1 MNSAKLTPTL
11 IALDA
16 VLALALVALW
26 LAPGAPARWRAWQAP
41 APQAPALDDARAA
54 RLVPNPALRRDYP
67 AITARPLFTANRR
80 PHAVASDA
88 TAAPVPD
95 SIAQAKLYG
104 LVGGRTPGVLLEHDG
119 QTQFV
124 RRGEQVGDWTLQ
136 AIDGRDALFVKASGE
151 RRTVTLPD
159 SLAGAG
165 GGVSTTATPTVDAAP
180 SSGESI
186 TGSVTLPDS
195 TSTVALPSSGAPANT
210 RSAPGGTPVPPS
222 AMPAPRPVAPETLS
236 GNTTQPQGAPRAS
249 FGGSVN
255 RQRPSAPAPT
265 STSDAGSN
273 PAR

>member
-1 MNSAKLTPTL
+1 MNTAKLTPTL

-16 VLALALVALW
+16 VLALALAALW

-54 RLVPNPALRRDYP
+54 RLMPNPALRRDYP
-67 AITARPLFTANRR
+67 AITARPLFAANRR

-88 TAAPVPD
+88 AAAPVLD

-104 LVGGRTPGVLLEHDG
+104 LVGGRTPGVLLEYGG

-165 GGVSTTATPTVDAAP
+165 GGASTTATPTVDAAP
-180 SSGESI
+180 SSGESS
-186 TGSVTLPDS
+186 TGGITLPDS
-195 TSTVALPSSGAPANT
+195 ASTVALPPRGVPANT
-210 RSAPGGTPVPPS
+210 RSAPQAPPAS
-222 AMPAPRPVAPETLS
+222 PPAVPAPRPATPEAPS
-236 GNTTQPQGAPRAS
+236 GNTAQPQGAPRAS

-265 STSDAGSN
+265 STSGAGSN